1 MSDTTRASLPEV
13 ALGSAVLAADT
24 ARDLVKRAAYAGIR
38 TVSDTRD
45 AAVDQVQT
53 RVRAIARAVAPGI
66 IDELMPY
73 LTSSVLPRFLDAALP
88 LIEAKLLPR
97 LMESAM
103 PLIEERMMPRLMES
117 ALPLIEKQ
125 MMPGLLDAAIPLLQD
140 KVVPLM
146 IKDLTESEELRELI
160 TEQSRDVV
168 ADAAGDLRDSTAA
181 ADDRLEIGFRRLF
194 HLSSSASAK

>member
-24 ARDLVKRAAYAGIR
+24 ARDLVKRAASAGIR
-38 TVSDTRD
+38 SVTDTRD
-45 AAVDQVQT
+45 AALDQVQT
-53 RVRAIARAVAPGI
+53 RVRMVARAVAPGV

-103 PLIEERMMPRLMES
+103 PLIEARMMPR
-117 ALPLIEKQ
+117 
-125 MMPGLLDAAIPLLQD
+125 LLDAAIPLLRD
-140 KVVPLM
+140 KVVPIM

-181 ADDRLEIGFRRLF
+181 ADDRVEIGFRRLF
-194 HLSSSASAK
+194 HLSSSATAK